1 MTLDPDT
8 TAPAA
13 AELRLRVARGMADAR
28 ADLERLVRIP
38 SVAFAGFPG
47 EPLGLAAKAVADVLR
62 SAGLDDV
69 RLLDVPDSPQAVFG
83 ERPAAPG
90 APTVL
95 LYAHYDVQ
103 PAGVEGDW
111 TSPPFEPVERDGRL
125 YGRGA
130 ADDKS
135 GIVAHAA
142 ALRALGEDVRVG
154 VKVLVEGAEE
164 TGLGGLEEFVRAHP
178 DLVAADAIVIADAGN
193 HALGQPTLTT
203 SLRGVAK
210 ILVEVRTL
218 TGPVH
223 SGMYGGPAPDAL
235 AALIGM
241 LATLH
246 DAAGNVA
253 VAGLETGVYEGASY
267 DEPAFRRDA
276 GVLAGVTLAGS
287 GAIAEQLYSRPA
299 ITVIGI
305 DAPAVDGAANA
316 VVPRARAAV
325 SVRVAPGHD
334 PGKARD
340 AVVRHLQAAAPWR
353 SVLVFTDA
361 GGGEGFLA
369 DTDGPAYAAATQA
382 LETAYGR
389 PVSRYGQGGS
399 IPLVAAF
406 QAAAPDAE
414 LILWGAEE
422 PQSRIHA
429 PNESVDLAELERCI
443 LAETLFLA
451 GLPAT
456 R

>member
-1 MTLDPDT
+1 MTHDSDATP
-8 TAPAA
+8 PPA
-13 AELRLRVARGMADAR
+13 AELRRRVAQGMPEAR

-38 SVAFAGFPG
+38 SVAFEGLPV
-47 EPLGLAAKAVADVLR
+47 EPLRRAAEAVTDVLR
-62 SAGLDDV
+62 SAGLHDV
-69 RLLDVPDSPQAVFG
+69 RLLEVPDSPQAVFG
-83 ERPAAPG
+83 ERPAPPG

-95 LYAHYDVQ
+95 LYGHYDVQ
-103 PAGVEGDW
+103 PAGVAADW

-135 GIVAHAA
+135 GIVVHAA
-142 ALRALGEDVRVG
+142 ALRALGEDARVG
-154 VKVLVEGAEE
+154 VKVLIEGAEE

-178 DLVAADAIVIADAGN
+178 DLVSADAIVICDAGN

-218 TGPVH
+218 TGPLH

-235 AALIGM
+235 VALIGM

-253 VAGLETGVYEGASY
+253 VEGLEAVAYEGAVY

-287 GAIAEQLYSRPA
+287 GVIAEQLYSRPA
-299 ITVIGI
+299 ITIIGI
-305 DAPAVDGAANA
+305 DAPAVEGAANA

-325 SVRVAPGHD
+325 SVRVAPGRD
-334 PGKARD
+334 LGAARD
-340 AVVRHLQAAAPWR
+340 AVVRHLQAAVPWR
-353 SVLVFTDA
+353 AVLVFSDA

-369 DTDGPAYAAATQA
+369 DTDGPGYAAATRA
-382 LETAYGR
+382 LQTAYGR

-399 IPLVAAF
+399 IPLAAAF
-406 QAAAPDAE
+406 HAAAPDAE
-414 LILWGAEE
+414 IILWGVEE
-422 PQSRIHA
+422 PQARIHA

-451 GLPAT
+451 DLPT
-456 R
+456 SR